1 MINGCEKSI
10 ILSGQQINGC
20 IITNKNIKA
29 LSLGMKSY
37 LSLIVKKKRTL
48 VDLIFVHNYPDG
60 DVLSLQIIFHNN
72 NNGIILMVMFSLRRK
87 LSSSLSYSEEDCFVL
102 GWKPSFTF

>member
-1 MINGCEKSI
+1 MWHDVNYNKLHLLYEAIFFSDHQGVI
-10 ILSGQQINGC
+10 IGDEVIF
-20 IITNKNIKA
+20 ITDCQ
-29 LSLGMKSY
+29 
-37 LSLIVKKKRTL
+37 KKRTL

-60 DVLSLQIIFHNN
+60 DILSLQIIVHNNN
-72 NNGIILMVMFSLRRK
+72 NNGIILMVMFSLCRK